1 VEPPPFIAGADRSF
15 PPLPLTTAPPES
27 TPAPGLVQVASDP
40 SASTVFSEATST
52 IAATMGGEGTTRA
65 EAEII
70 PGPLALY
77 QEMLRRLDSVEE
89 ALAALSGVRAGIGH
103 NKPPEPIEFIAF
115 DNDEQA
121 IKVAISIVR
130 ALPPVPEAAP
140 LEARKAA
147 DEFARIATK
156 TKAYAAKQG
165 DNFISEIV
173 KASANATAAALTL
186 TATGG
191 IGISYLLYLLAERL
205 MSAVNAIQAWLDLL
219 GNLR

>member
-1 VEPPPFIAGADRSF
+1 MNVCLLAGDDCCRLAEQN
-15 PPLPLTTAPPES
+15 PLRL
-27 TPAPGLVQVASDP
+27 
-40 SASTVFSEATST
+40 
-52 IAATMGGEGTTRA
+52 
-65 EAEII
+65 
-70 PGPLALY
+70 LAH
-77 QEMLRRLDSVEE
+77 RRL
-89 ALAALSGVRAGIGH
+89 GIDLFRQLVGAH
-103 NKPPEPIEFIAF
+103 CRGPILNRLEP
-115 DNDEQA
+115 
-121 IKVAISIVR
+121 
-130 ALPPVPEAAP
+130 P

>member
-1 VEPPPFIAGADRSF
+1 MARYDRHLREVIRRVREALPNVAIMVVSPMDRGTMKGGRVVTLPAIPKIVEMQRRVA
-15 PPLPLTTAPPES
+15 LES
-27 TPAPGLVQVASDP
+27 NCAF
-40 SASTVFSEATST
+40 FSLFNA
-52 IAATMGGEGTTRA
+52 MGGEGTTRA

-156 TKAYAAKQG
+156 TKPMPQSKAT
-165 DNFISEIV
+165 ISFQ
-173 KASANATAAALTL
+173 KS
-186 TATGG
+186 
-191 IGISYLLYLLAERL
+191 SR
-205 MSAVNAIQAWLDLL
+205 QAPTQQQQ
-219 GNLR
+219 R